1 MASQPLCGITSRI
14 ANRSAHD
21 VAAQNPIAKPMPTKR
36 PHARTVIFEA
46 PQERERR
53 LDAKVGLD
61 TREIYENMRK
71 RETWV
76 YNPDAAYLK
85 VRASERGRARAR
97 RSLSATVCHRRA
109 SLARARS
116 AACSHTARLLASAR
130 ALAVPTIFRRLDY
143 GADRGVH
150 AARVDGAH
158 RDDVF

>member
-21 VAAQNPIAKPMPTKR
+21 VAAQNPIAKPTPTKR

-76 YNPDAAYLK
+76 YNPNAAYLK
-85 VRASERGRARAR
+85 VRRSRAR
-97 RSLSATVCHRRA
+97 RSPATTVCHAGARGVSR
-109 SLARARS
+109 ARAVR
-116 AACSHTARLLASAR
+116 APDLRALTWLLPRALRALSPAR
-130 ALAVPTIFRRLDY
+130 ALSLSRPRS
-143 GADRGVH
+143 ADDISSTGLWS
-150 AARVDGAH
+150 
-158 RDDVF
+158 

>member
-76 YNPDAAYLK
+76 YNPNAEYLK
-85 VRASERGRARAR
+85 VRRPCARRSPATTVCHAGARPRARALR
-97 RSLSATVCHRRA
+97 GVFSHRAAPRVRSF
-109 SLARARS
+109 
-116 AACSHTARLLASAR
+116 
-130 ALAVPTIFRRLDY
+130 AVPTIFRRLD
-143 GADRGVH
+143 
-150 AARVDGAH
+150 
-158 RDDVF
+158 